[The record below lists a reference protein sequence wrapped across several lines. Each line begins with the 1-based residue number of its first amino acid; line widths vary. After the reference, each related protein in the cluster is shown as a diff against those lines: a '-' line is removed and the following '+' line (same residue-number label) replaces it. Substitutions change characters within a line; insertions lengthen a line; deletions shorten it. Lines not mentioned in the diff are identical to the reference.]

1 MMINDTDTDGE
12 VEGEIELTDRTD
24 GANTPSV
31 ESPVITLYD
40 PSVLNFIKDRIGLK
54 ADEGCY
60 DSFREVPTYNPARCH
75 FARCWSKYGLALFAA
90 FKERLF
96 NDDDEKISNW
106 YFLIGSAVPKFIN
119 RGIRRRRRPH
129 NGASLHLTPPSL
141 LGLVRIFFMFSFTE
155 SLSLENQYHD
165 DMVEL
170 FVEFLY
176 SSRSC
181 HVFFM

>member
-12 VEGEIELTDRTD
+12 VVGEIELTDRTD

-40 PSVLNFIKDRIGLK
+40 PSVLNFIKDRIGLE
-54 ADEGCY
+54 ADEGWY
-60 DSFREVPTYNPARCH
+60 DSFREVPTSNPARCH

-106 YFLIGSAVPKFIN
+106 YPNLLI
-119 RGIRRRRRPH
+119 GIRRRRRPH

-141 LGLVRIFFMFSFTE
+141 LGLVRIFTE
-155 SLSLENQYHD
+155 SLSLEIQYHD